1 MSLPMRLQ
9 ASLRFLI
16 FLPVFFVG
24 LSAFA
29 GMAVMGDAGRA
40 GSALNK
46 LKTSVAKE
54 KITSII
60 MPGDNLYS
68 GSYESVWDN
77 WKKSGFKFDITAIGN
92 HNSGYKKEMK
102 YFGMPAEYYSVVKEG
117 ARFIVLNSDNPK
129 NVTEQFNWLKKEF
142 AAASESLIFLVYHHP
157 TFTISRSHL
166 WVEKR
171 SFQLQMR
178 KFLKLNHTRIT
189 ALLLGHDHMS
199 EFMDFG
205 PVPVV
210 IAGSGRE
217 VRNEGPVSYTES
229 GFKIETRYLA
239 PQMAHWG
246 LLEILP
252 GAKEAVIHFVRV
264 SDQRRSCSARFRNS
278 DMILEGECRSSKEYE
293 PAPHIHD

>member
-1 MSLPMRLQ
+1 MS
-9 ASLRFLI
+9 RFLFFI
-16 FLPVFFVG
+16 SVFFVG
-24 LSAFA
+24 FSAFA
-29 GMAVMGDAGRA
+29 GIAIMGDAGRA
-40 GSALNK
+40 GSSLNK
-46 LKTSVAKE
+46 LKASVAKE

-68 GSYESVWDN
+68 GTYESVWDN

-92 HNSGYKKEMK
+92 HNSGYTKEVK

-117 ARFIVLNSDNPK
+117 ARFIVLNSDNSK
-129 NVTEQFNWLKKEF
+129 NVTQQFVWLKKEL
-142 AAASESLIFLVYHHP
+142 AAATESLIFLVYHHP
-157 TFTISRSHL
+157 TFTISKSHL

-178 KFLKLNHTRIT
+178 EFLKINHSRIT

-210 IAGSGRE
+210 VAGSGRE
-217 VRNEGPVSYTES
+217 VRNEGPVSYTEN

-239 PQMAHWG
+239 PQTAHWG
-246 LLEILP
+246 LLEIQP
-252 GAKEAVIHFVRV
+252 GAKEAVIHFVRAA
-264 SDQRRSCSARFRNS
+264 DQKRSCSARFRNS
-278 DMILEGECRSSKEYE
+278 DMILEGECRSSKEYAA
-293 PAPHIHD
+293 APHTHE